1 MSKEEEITNDIEDD
15 VPPELEPID
24 APQKNQN
31 HHGKNENPVK
41 TRYLILTI
49 NKNMHLVIRITLLK
63 YLKGCDE
70 I

>member
-31 HHGKNENPVK
+31 HHGKNENLVK

-49 NKNMHLVIRITLLK
+49 NKNMHLVTLLK
-63 YLKGCDE
+63 YLKSCDE

>member
-24 APQKNQN
+24 TSQKNQN
-31 HHGKNENPVK
+31 NHGKNENLVK

-49 NKNMHLVIRITLLK
+49 NRNMHLVIRITLLK
-63 YLKGCDE
+63 YLKSCDE